1 MSSTSAGDL
10 IEPLTLILSKMIKFP
25 TVGHPLLDDL
35 LVHLRGPVRGVAEE
49 TVERVAHAV
58 RYGARSQLV
67 MALGSAA
74 LIGWFLGRHRP
85 DETDAA
91 Y

>member
-1 MSSTSAGDL
+1 MVGD
-10 IEPLTLILSKMIKFP
+10 
-25 TVGHPLLDDL
+25 TVVDDLWVWLLD
-35 LVHLRGPVRGVAEE
+35 PVRGVADE

-67 MALGSAA
+67 MALGSAV

-85 DETDAA
+85 HEVEAA
-91 Y
+91 